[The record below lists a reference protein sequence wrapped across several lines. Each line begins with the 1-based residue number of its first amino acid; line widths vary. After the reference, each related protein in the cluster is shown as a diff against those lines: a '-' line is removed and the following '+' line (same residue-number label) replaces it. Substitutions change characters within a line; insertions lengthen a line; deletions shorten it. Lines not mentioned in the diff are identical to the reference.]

1 MGSIDGRHCRDAR
14 NAWPVQL
21 PLVEM
26 KPALF
31 ERKAVREQAEA
42 WAGDVT
48 ARQEAFT
55 PPMQVDPVTAS
66 FPAFFQP
73 VFNDDRVA
81 ATVFGD

>member
-1 MGSIDGRHCRDAR
+1 MIGCS
-14 NAWPVQL
+14 
-21 PLVEM
+21 
-26 KPALF
+26 K
-31 ERKAVREQAEA
+31 QAEA

-73 VFNDDRVA
+73 VFNDNRVA